1 MSRNVQ
7 KLKELSEKVKQW
19 SKDRGITVNGK
30 STTQT
35 LKLVSEISEIFD
47 AYEKND
53 PQLLKDAIGDSLVVL
68 INLNELINKE
78 GKLQNEINW
87 GPKVI
92 KDHIHSK
99 IIIDLGNLSDA
110 IGKSNYEEASKL
122 IQVMVEDLFVLS
134 EINLV
139 KVEDCLEMAYNE
151 IKDRKGFLNENGN
164 FIKSTDPNYEKLYKE
179 YLEKTGQKNQQE
191 KIEEKKEEKT
201 EEKKEEKT
209 NQNEKQNNKIKKF
222 KNKKIKK

>member
-1 MSRNVQ
+1 MSRNIQ
-7 KLKELSEKVKQW
+7 KLKELSEKIKQW

-30 STTQT
+30 SITQT

-47 AYEKND
+47 AYEKNN

-87 GPKVI
+87 EPKVI

-110 IGKSNYEEASKL
+110 IGKSNYEEASNL
-122 IQVMVEDLFVLS
+122 IQVIVEDLFVLS

-191 KIEEKKEEKT
+191 K
-201 EEKKEEKT
+201 KEEKT
-209 NQNEKQNNKIKKF
+209 NQNEKQNNKIKKI

>member
-1 MSRNVQ
+1 MKRDIE
-7 KLKELSEKVKQW
+7 KLKNLTEKVKQW
-19 SKDRGITVNGK
+19 SKDRGITINGK

-78 GKLQNEINW
+78 GNLQNEINW
-87 GPKVI
+87 EPNVV
-92 KDHIHSK
+92 KDNIHSK

-110 IGKSNYEEASKL
+110 VGKSNYEEASKL
-122 IQVMVEDLFVLS
+122 IQIMVEDLFVLS

-179 YLEKTGQKNQQE
+179 YLEKTNQINVKQVE
-191 KIEEKKEEKT
+191 KIKQEESNQT
-201 EEKKEEKT
+201 EET
-209 NQNEKQNNKIKKF
+209 KQNKIKKY